1 MGKINLERRR
11 FALGFAAVAGSIAGC
26 GGGGNSPAVG
36 AAPPPT
42 PAAAAPPALPV
53 PPAVA
58 LKITSVSPTTPY
70 PRTAVYLSTQGLDA
84 THPYTVTVSNAAN
97 TLTLTPIRTQTDG
110 TVVVAVPL
118 ILDPLTGLTA
128 ASSMNFQITQGA
140 HSDAVAVSVLDLP
153 SSSSYGATPGQIS
166 RGFLNYLAISL
177 AQKINH
183 YQALAAMPTS
193 KTNTSN
199 ERATLLAQ
207 LKKTIETR
215 NNVDLIVSGKHTQL
229 IVGATPS
236 GVKLPFNAA
245 SIEVMDRTIAIYLQV
260 IGYLPSTPG
269 SLGIGAKRALPQ
281 QRALSDTYGAAAG
294 GVLTAITTLGALAQ
308 IPALVGGL
316 NGAVTPI
323 TGKPGHTTADN
334 VIAGLQVAA
343 VAVTLLTI
351 GTEAAVAASIFG
363 AVVGVA
369 AVGMDLMNI
378 ATSDAGFP
386 GASKAD
392 YVKLVADAI
401 GGFAALGTGVKAAG
415 VLLEGNMALIAAESL
430 AAPFGAGSIDLVYQ
444 GGGFVSGVAGLSAT
458 LGAFGASAIESGSAP
473 VGEAIGVS
481 TVTNSAGP
489 ILSGLSGVF
498 LTDPGTGKQFT
509 TLADDTGNY
518 MFEVPLNVP
527 GFNYSGVQIATYDPV
542 TNSGTG
548 PATTA
553 DLSALTP
560 AAPRTL
566 PPVAGQC
573 SDDDAGN
580 PDKDDP
586 DCD

>member
-1 MGKINLERRR
+1 MG
-11 FALGFAAVAGSIAGC
+11 
-26 GGGGNSPAVG
+26 
-36 AAPPPT
+36 
-42 PAAAAPPALPV
+42 
-53 PPAVA
+53 AVA

-166 RGFLNYLAISL
+166 RGYLNYLAISL

-199 ERATLLAQ
+199 ERATVLAQ

-260 IGYLPSTPG
+260 IGYLPSKPG

-281 QRALSDTYGAAAG
+281 QRALSDPYGAAAG
-294 GVLTAITTLGALAQ
+294 GLLTAVSELGRLATITAVAGAAY
-308 IPALVGGL
+308 
-316 NGAVTPI
+316 GAVTPI
-323 TGKPGHTTADN
+323 TDQPGHTAGDN
-334 VIAGLQVAA
+334 LIANLQLAA
-343 VAVTLLTI
+343 LVLGVVTI
-351 GTEAAVAASIFG
+351 GTEAAAAAAIFG
-363 AVVGVA
+363 I
-369 AVGMDLMNI
+369 AVGAGAVAMDLINI
-378 ATSDAGFP
+378 ATSDAGF
-386 GASKAD
+386 SKASTAD
-392 YVKLVADAI
+392 YAKLAFDAV
-401 GGFAALGTGVKAAG
+401 GAFAAAGAG
-415 VLLEGNMALIAAESL
+415 VAAITAINEGNLAVFAAQSL
-430 AAPFGAGSIDLVYQ
+430 AAPFGAGSLDLAFQ
-444 GGGFVSGVAGLSAT
+444 GGGFVAGVGGLAT
-458 LGAFGASAIESGSAP
+458 TFGAFGKSAIEGDSGS
-473 VGEAIGVS
+473 VGKALGVS
-481 TVTNSAGP
+481 TVTNAAGP
-489 ILSGLSGVF
+489 VLSGLSGVV
-498 LTDPGTGKQFT
+498 LADPGTGKQFT

-542 TNSGTG
+542 TNSETG